1 MVLMMLF
8 SIFSVVHLSAF
19 AQENEIAEEGADINV
34 AEDGVDIK
42 IADEGA
48 VVKHFDITDTYQTN
62 NLYIALN
69 VGDSVTISFK
79 ERSSSGNLKIE
90 SYIEYSGWDK
100 NIISVYSESDESIWF
115 YPGGVGPKTYTITA
129 LRSGK
134 TDYTLQV
141 PFYNHDKD
149 IEGRYY
155 VSAHITVTGGSSSG
169 SGNLSTPQITDF
181 DSVDSGVKITWGAV
195 SGAAKYRVYYKGS
208 KGWTKMGDTASTSFI
223 DTDVKSGSTYTYT
236 VRCINSA
243 GTAFTSGYSSAG
255 WKYTYNMATPKITS
269 MTSSSSGVKITW
281 GAVANAKKY
290 RVYYKGSK
298 GWTKMADV
306 TGTSYTDSDVSWG
319 STYTYTVR
327 CLKSDASRFTSSYD
341 STGWKHTHYLST
353 PSISGFESTASGV
366 KITWGAVSGA
376 AKYRVYYKGSKGWT
390 KMGETTGTS
399 FTDTDVR
406 AGSTYRY
413 TVRCL
418 DAAASKFTSSYN
430 STGWTYTYNPYV
442 ATPYIKSCEVVSN
455 GIKISWGAVSG
466 ASLYRVY
473 YKSSNGWT
481 RIADTKSTSYVHTNA
496 NYGITYTYTVR
507 CLSADGKS
515 FISSFDSS
523 GMKCSYIT
531 TPKLTSFSRDKKNYL
546 TYVTISD
553 LYTADFYKIWVKS
566 SKTNSGWQYI
576 GTINSKSG
584 KLVDDNSWGLLLQ
597 NNTYVFGVQGFN
609 SSGKSISGFDENG
622 FSLKVEDYI

>member
-1 MVLMMLF
+1 MLKKGLSFLMVLMMLF
-8 SIFSVVHLSAF
+8 SIFSVVHLSAS
-19 AQENEIAEEGADINV
+19 AQENEIAPEAAYD
-34 AEDGVDIK
+34 DL
-42 IADEGA
+42 ADEGA
-48 VVKHFDITDTYQTN
+48 DGEIADVSRSDANWTIDVNLSIGQSKVYNIYFDSSTRFEMQSLTHGIIGDEKVFSYDIEKAAN
-62 NLYIALN
+62 NGIKFTFT
-69 VGDSVTISFK
+69 GK
-79 ERSSSGNLKIE
+79 K
-90 SYIEYSGWDK
+90 
-100 NIISVYSESDESIWF
+100 
-115 YPGGVGPKTYTITA
+115 
-129 LRSGK
+129 SGK
-134 TDYTLQV
+134 ATFRLIEKGYDHGNYSNYGRAYDY
-141 PFYNHDKD
+141 D
-149 IEGRYY
+149 
-155 VSAHITVTGGSSSG
+155 ITVTGSSST
-169 SGNLSTPQITDF
+169 NLSTPQITGF

-208 KGWTKMGDTASTSFI
+208 KGWTKLGDTASTSFI

-255 WKYTYNMATPKITS
+255 WKYTYNMATPKITN